1 MGKVA
6 AYTTLA
12 ALVLYGIADTA
23 ADDTA
28 APATASEVSPPQ
40 NRGTPTSP
48 PPGRVY
54 NTSEVGLIIGGASKD
69 AKAKIGRLPVHD

>member
-1 MGKVA
+1 MGNVA
-6 AYTTLA
+6 ASTTLA
-12 ALVLYGIADTA
+12 ALVLLGVANAA
-23 ADDTA
+23 ADDTS
-28 APATASEVSPPQ
+28 PTVASEADRPQ
-40 NRGTPTSP
+40 NRGAPTPP